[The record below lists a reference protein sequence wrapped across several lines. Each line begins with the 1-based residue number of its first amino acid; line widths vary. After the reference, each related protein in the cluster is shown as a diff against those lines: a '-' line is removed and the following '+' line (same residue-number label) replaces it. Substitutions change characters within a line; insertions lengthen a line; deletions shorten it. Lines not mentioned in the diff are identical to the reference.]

1 MCQLLCETDIAL
13 DKDSARYWCEE
24 GARLFPHDNE
34 VFRLK
39 EKLLKLGGQANSQAF
54 EELINCK
61 FNNTYIHNV
70 TRVLI
75 KIKSKNWV
83 DVLYTCIIRQH
94 IQIIFLR
101 ECLQN

>member
-24 GARLFPHDNE
+24 GARLFPHDND

-61 FNNTYIHNV
+61 FNNTYNV
-70 TRVLI
+70 KCSGDVCLLRL
-75 KIKSKNWV
+75 KN
-83 DVLYTCIIRQH
+83 T
-94 IQIIFLR
+94 
-101 ECLQN
+101 N

>member
-61 FNNTYIHNV
+61 FNNTY
-70 TRVLI
+70 TQSDTCLLRSRV
-75 KIKSKNWV
+75 KIGLMSFILTYIYYIN
-83 DVLYTCIIRQH
+83 YIIRQYTEL
-94 IQIIFLR
+94 FS
-101 ECLQN
+101 